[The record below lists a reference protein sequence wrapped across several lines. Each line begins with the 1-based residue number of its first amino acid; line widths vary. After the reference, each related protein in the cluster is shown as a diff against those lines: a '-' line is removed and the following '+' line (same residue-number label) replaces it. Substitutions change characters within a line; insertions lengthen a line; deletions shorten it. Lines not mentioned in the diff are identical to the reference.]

1 MVTRIRSHKILF
13 GFLMLV
19 LVLNLVQSA
28 FTDIIFDEAYYW
40 YFAQNLSWGYFDH
53 PPLVAFLVK
62 IGLSLFDG
70 ELGVRLMAP
79 FLYCAN
85 VLLLWLLIDSEKKH
99 RYIWLFL
106 AFVSSVVLL
115 TAYGFM
121 MVPDTPLVT
130 FGLVFLWGYKR
141 FLLKEDALS
150 IVFTEISEE

>member
-28 FTDIIFDEAYYW
+28 FTNIIYDEAYYW
-40 YFAQNLSWGYFDH
+40 YFAQKPSCDYFDH
-53 PPLVAFLVK
+53 APLLAFVVT
-62 IGLSLFDG
+62 IGLSLFHG
-70 ELGVRLMAP
+70 ELGVRLMAS

-85 VLLLWLLIDSEKKH
+85 VLMLSLLIDSEKKH

-106 AFVSSVVLL
+106 AFVSSVGLL

-121 MVPDTPLVT
+121 MVPDTPLVN

-141 FLLKEDALS
+141 F
-150 IVFTEISEE
+150 